1 MSAQERRAGLARA
14 AFAIAGVTVAA
25 RVLGFLRV
33 VVFAR
38 TVGATPLGDA
48 YQTANTLPNIL
59 FEIVAGGALAAV
71 VVPVV
76 AGAVDRGDRSAT
88 RQTAAGLLT
97 WVVVL
102 LAPVALL
109 GAVLGRPLMALLAG
123 GTADPALR
131 AAKVDVGAR
140 MLVLFMPQVVLYGLG
155 IVATGVLQA
164 HRRFVA
170 PALAPLLSSV
180 VVIGCY
186 AAYGAVAVR
195 RGDIG
200 ALTRGE
206 ELLLALGT
214 TAGVLV
220 LTLAVL
226 LPLRSLGLVLR
237 PTLSLPPGVG
247 ARVRRLAASGVA
259 AVVAQQ
265 FALAVVLRLCN
276 VEPGAVVVHQ
286 IAFTLY
292 LLPWAVL
299 AVPIAT
305 SAFPA
310 LAAAYDASDEPA
322 YAGVAAGSL
331 RAVLLATTLATAL
344 LVACA
349 TPLAALVAGAQPSVR
364 AAAPAAIPR
373 AVAAFA
379 PGLVGYGVVALLTR
393 ALYARHR
400 ARPVA
405 VASVAGFATA
415 AALAVVFVRLVSGG
429 AFGLSSRVD
438 RVAAIGAANSVG
450 MAVAAVLL
458 AVALRRTAT
467 PAAIHGALRTVLL
480 AAASAVAAAA
490 AGAVTANALR
500 ASAAVAA
507 LAAASVVTFAVYVAA
522 VLALRLPAATEARAL
537 VRSRLGRGTPT

>member
-1 MSAQERRAGLARA
+1 MTGRRAGLARA
-14 AFAIAGVTVAA
+14 AFAIAAVTVAA

-33 VVFAR
+33 VVFTR

-76 AGAVDRGDRSAT
+76 AGAVDRGDRETT

-109 GAVLGRPLMALLAG
+109 GAVLGRPLMTLLAG

-186 AAYGAVAVR
+186 VAYGAVAVR

-214 TAGVLV
+214 TLGVLV

-226 LPLRSLGLVLR
+226 LPLRSLGLSLR
-237 PTLSLPPGVG
+237 PTLALPPGVG

-265 FALAVVLRLCN
+265 LALAVVLRLCN
-276 VEPGAVVVHQ
+276 VEPGAVVVYQ

-322 YAGVAAGSL
+322 YAAVAAGSL
-331 RAVLLATTLATAL
+331 RAVLLVTTLAAAL

-349 TPLAALVAGAQPSVR
+349 TPLAVLVAGAQSSAR
-364 AAAPAAIPR
+364 AAAPAAVPR

-400 ARPVA
+400 ARAVA

-415 AALAVVFVRLVSGG
+415 AVLAVVLVRVVSGG
-429 AFGLSSRVD
+429 AFGLSSRTD
-438 RVAAIGAANSVG
+438 RVAAIGAANSAG

-458 AVALRRTAT
+458 AVALRRTAS
-467 PAAIHGALRTVLL
+467 PAAVRGALPTTLLAGL
-480 AAASAVAAAA
+480 AAAEAAAV
-490 AGAVTANALR
+490 GAVTAHGLRSAPAL
-500 ASAAVAA
+500 VV
-507 LAAASVVTFAVYVAA
+507 LAAASVVT
-522 VLALRLPAATEARAL
+522 VLAFALLTLRLPAAVEARSL
-537 VRSRLGRGTPT
+537 VRARLSRGGPS